1 MAAVLAYGERAAL
14 SHMTGLGL
22 WDLRESASARIDVTV
37 ATHNGLSTRAGIRVH
52 RCGSLRDDEVTIHD
66 GIRVTTVARSLL
78 DGAATLGPP
87 SLHRAVERSEILE
100 LFDLKAVLRTID
112 RHPTHPGAKRL
123 IAAIDIF
130 REAEI
135 TRSDL
140 EAMFL
145 GLCEM
150 HGFPRPLVNQIL
162 HGEEVDFL
170 WADHRLAVEVDGR
183 ETHLTRQAFERDR
196 AKDAKLTV
204 AGHRV
209 VRFTYRQVLHDPATV
224 AQTLRALLEV
234 AQSRAA

>member
-1 MAAVLAYGERAAL
+1 
-14 SHMTGLGL
+14 
-22 WDLRESASARIDVTV
+22 
-37 ATHNGLSTRAGIRVH
+37 
-52 RCGSLRDDEVTIHD
+52 
-66 GIRVTTVARSLL
+66 
-78 DGAATLGPP
+78 
-87 SLHRAVERSEILE
+87 
-100 LFDLKAVLRTID
+100 
-112 RHPTHPGAKRL
+112 
-123 IAAIDIF
+123 
-130 REAEI
+130 
-135 TRSDL
+135 
-140 EAMFL
+140 
-145 GLCEM
+145 M